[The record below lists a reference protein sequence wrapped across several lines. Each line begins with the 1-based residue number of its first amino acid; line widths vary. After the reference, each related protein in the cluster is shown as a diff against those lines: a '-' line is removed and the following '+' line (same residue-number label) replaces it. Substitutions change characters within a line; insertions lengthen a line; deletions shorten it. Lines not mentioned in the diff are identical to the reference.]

1 MVMSL
6 ATAAHSTS
14 SSSSSTEPNESSHP
28 DLNDHD
34 HEGMVF
40 IGRLC
45 HETGRR
51 LSANVDNTIRY
62 VFGTSFV
69 QETFSSTNDKLSA
82 DHWSTVIDTSMLRHN
97 NHNGSLHDL
106 PSGRNTQQKTRE
118 QVLRERQER
127 HDAAIAQGQE
137 PPPLVLGPIP
147 FGHVDT
153 HPLDGGVTPV
163 VAVAVEPYW
172 LDATPVTNAQ
182 FAKFVAATY
191 YETEAEHYGWSFVLS
206 SFVTKDLVDSD
217 SDEPAPPPQQFETD
231 PEATHWVAVPGAYW
245 RQPEGPSSSYRHRE
259 AHPVVH
265 VSHRDAAAY
274 CEWRQKRLPGEREY
288 EAAARASHWSST
300 SRHDRSRNV
309 TTSSSSVSSPHV
321 VEHAIHGRTMYA
333 WSEYVNETD
342 DTTANDDT
350 NNSSNGT
357 TGSLTDRH
365 WTVAARYANLWG
377 AAGPFPDV
385 NDAQDGWRGTS
396 PVTYYPP
403 NSIGVYDTTGNVWE
417 WMRGGKA
424 KARIVRGASYV
435 DSIDGSTNHAAT
447 LGARAVVHGTTTAG
461 NIGFRCA
468 KAVPK
473 RVEHHWTWHDEEKHG
488 PLTMADEFG
497 RAIPNP
503 VSSSSIATDDDENE
517 NEDELDADEVPRK
530 KKKVVLKPE
539 RIATEL

>member
-1 MVMSL
+1 MTVWWWWSAMVVSL
-6 ATAAHSTS
+6 AALAHSTS
-14 SSSSSTEPNESSHP
+14 SSSSSTDTNNHP

-51 LSANVDNTIRY
+51 LSADHDNTIRY

-69 QETFSSTNDKLSA
+69 QETIHETNEDEWNA
-82 DHWSTVIDTSMLRHN
+82 AHWSTVIDASMLRH

-106 PSGRNTQQKTRE
+106 PSGHGRDVEKTRE

-127 HDAAIAQGQE
+127 HDAAIAQGKE
-137 PPPLVLGPIP
+137 PPLVGPIP

-153 HPLDGGVTPV
+153 HPLDGGVVPV
-163 VAVAVEPYW
+163 LAVAVEPYW

-206 SFVTKDLVDSD
+206 SFVTKDLLNGDN
-217 SDEPAPPPQQFETD
+217 EPQFETD
-231 PEATHWVAVPGAYW
+231 PEATHWVAVPGAHW
-245 RQPEGPSSSYRHRE
+245 RHPEGPGSSWRHRE
-259 AHPVVH
+259 SHPVVH
-265 VSHRDAAAY
+265 VSHRDAASY
-274 CEWRQKRLPGEREY
+274 CSWQGHKRLPGEREY
-288 EAAARASHWSST
+288 EAAARSSHWSSS
-300 SRHDRSRNV
+300 SRTNRRRND
-309 TTSSSSVSSPHV
+309 SVSSESSHD
-321 VEHAIHGRTMYA
+321 EHAIHGRTMYA
-333 WSEYVNETD
+333 WSDYVNETD
-342 DTTANDDT
+342 DTTTAT
-350 NNSSNGT
+350 SNSSSSST
-357 TGSLTDRH
+357 TSLSNRH

-377 AAGPFPDV
+377 AAGPFPDI
-385 NDAQDGWRGTS
+385 NDAKDGWRGTS
-396 PVTYYPP
+396 PVTYFPP

-424 KARIVRGASYV
+424 KQRIVRGASYV
-435 DSIDGSTNHAAT
+435 DSIDGSINHAAT
-447 LGARAVVHGTTTAG
+447 LGARAVVHGTTTTG

-473 RVEHHWTWHDEEKHG
+473 RVEHHWAWHDEERHG

-503 VSSSSIATDDDENE
+503 IDKSRSTATDDDEIG
-517 NEDELDADEVPRK
+517 NEDELDADEAVPRK